1 MILRAAFCPKI
12 RLRCKTAIEAI
23 AKTKGKTA
31 QPSQCSDHVKKG
43 RAAKPQQSGRKSLV
57 KTRGKTAKPRQSAR
71 RMAVKQSLVPKAR
84 RAFALFFGENTK
96 VKKGASKSEYQ
107 AEMRRVTALWKQLDD
122 KQKAPFHKK
131 SLEEFQVQ
139 RDAMGRLGFDVRKCL
154 RPGKCEDRGESE
166 LAPRNALPHA
176 QRKFRIGSYTVV
188 EDQLG
193 SGSCGKVFSSCCPN
207 GRSCAIKVYCSR
219 QAHHE
224 AAFELATYEKLGK
237 LAMPH
242 WQWFPMVVDLDA
254 SGRSWPWLAL
264 SYTGVSLAARLN
276 AGGPMPQD
284 LVEHLLLQ
292 LKAAICV
299 LHDEAKLLHLDIKP
313 DNILWCSELRELRL
327 CDFGMSEPAPRLPGP
342 QSTVHGPSKSSA
354 PQGERAT
361 VAGPIPTTEPRVTE
375 YLTPF

>member
-1 MILRAAFCPKI
+1 
-12 RLRCKTAIEAI
+12 
-23 AKTKGKTA
+23 
-31 QPSQCSDHVKKG
+31 
-43 RAAKPQQSGRKSLV
+43 
-57 KTRGKTAKPRQSAR
+57 
-71 RMAVKQSLVPKAR
+71 MAVKQSLVPKAR
-84 RAFALFFGENTK
+84 RAFALFLGENTK

-107 AEMRRVTALWKQLDD
+107 AEMRRVAALWKQLDD

-193 SGSCGKVFSSCCPN
+193 SGSYGKVFSSCCPS
-207 GRSCAIKVYCSR
+207 GRSSAIKVYRSR

-242 WQWFPMVVDLDA
+242 CQWFPVVLDFDA

-264 SYTGVSLAARLN
+264 S
-276 AGGPMPQD
+276 
-284 LVEHLLLQ
+284 
-292 LKAAICV
+292 
-299 LHDEAKLLHLDIKP
+299 
-313 DNILWCSELRELRL
+313 
-327 CDFGMSEPAPRLPGP
+327 
-342 QSTVHGPSKSSA
+342 
-354 PQGERAT
+354 
-361 VAGPIPTTEPRVTE
+361 
-375 YLTPF
+375 